1 MSEWIANKFREQQ
14 EQQAQREREQLG
26 QKTAVQMYD
35 KMLLALKEHVAVD
48 VAAYCRH
55 AGHEAAKVTD
65 NADGGFVVTCGP
77 RTVTVHRGEGTAITW
92 AHQSSAVKAHGIAH
106 DRVEVAADSK
116 GDIRYK
122 QGTRFVDAEAVSR
135 VILEPV
141 LFGSA
146 L

>member
-1 MSEWIANKFREQQ
+1 MSEWIAEKFREQQ
-14 EQQAQREREQLG
+14 ERQAQHEREQIG
-26 QKTAVQMYD
+26 QKNAVQMYD
-35 KMLLALKEHVAVD
+35 KMLLALKDQVTVD

-55 AGHEAAKVTD
+55 AGNDVAKVAD
-65 NADGGFVVTCGP
+65 KADGGFVVTCGP
-77 RTVTVHRGEGTAITW
+77 RTATVNRGDGTAITW
-92 AHQSSAVKAHGIAH
+92 AQQSSAVKAHGIAH
-106 DRVEVAADSK
+106 DGVEVAADPK

-122 QGTRFVDAEAVSR
+122 QGTRFVDAEALSR